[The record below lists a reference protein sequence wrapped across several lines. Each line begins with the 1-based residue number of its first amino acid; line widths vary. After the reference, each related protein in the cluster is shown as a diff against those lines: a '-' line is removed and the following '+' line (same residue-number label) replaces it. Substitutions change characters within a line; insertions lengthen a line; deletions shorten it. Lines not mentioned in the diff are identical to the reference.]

1 MEPEL
6 THTQCDFEKPFCSRC
21 AKGKLICTGYGKD
34 LIFVNRTSNALNVT
48 AATVLSD
55 MRNGKL
61 RSDDLSPVNV
71 EADLYRSLL
80 DLLSPLHHFLELRSR
95 AVQLLQKLYLASDYE
110 VDSNY
115 SQTCWGWVLSI
126 SELKG
131 TSQAL
136 DMSLQSLCVVQSF
149 AHGIAVSLEQSL
161 DLYNTA
167 LQKLREDV
175 ENHELKLS
183 KETLA
188 TIVVLSTT
196 EVVDYL
202 PVEARCC

>member
-1 MEPEL
+1 MELEL
-6 THTQCDFEKPFCSRC
+6 THTECDFEKPFCSRC
-21 AKGKLICTGYGKD
+21 VKGKLTCTGYEKD
-34 LIFVNRTSNALNVT
+34 LVFVNRTSNALNVT

-55 MRNGKL
+55 IRKGKL
-61 RSDDLSPVNV
+61 RSHDLSPVNV
-71 EADLYRSLL
+71 QTDLHQSLS
-80 DLLSPLHHFLELRSR
+80 DVLSPSHYYLELRRR

-126 SELKG
+126 SELTG
-131 TSQAL
+131 ISRAL

-149 AHGIAVSLEQSL
+149 AHGITVSLEQSL

-175 ENHELKLS
+175 EDHESKLS

-196 EVVDYL
+196 EVLDD
-202 PVEARCC
+202 